1 MVSSIPFDLT
11 NNDLINNLDCQTN
24 KNEENIKLCITN
36 QNNIIS
42 SNINS
47 SNNASD
53 IVSELSEY
61 QTNLFT
67 EEGEI
72 YSKIEPEKYFAL
84 FLEDIMIIYS
94 KLEKMRETLNID
106 KGIYADDLYKFFDT
120 NNDKSIHIVEF
131 YDKLHEIGIPV
142 TYEDLK
148 LIYRR
153 YDISQNLAI
162 EYII

>member
-1 MVSSIPFDLT
+1 
-11 NNDLINNLDCQTN
+11 
-24 KNEENIKLCITN
+24 
-36 QNNIIS
+36 
-42 SNINS
+42 
-47 SNNASD
+47 
-53 IVSELSEY
+53 
-61 QTNLFT
+61 
-67 EEGEI
+67 
-72 YSKIEPEKYFAL
+72 
-84 FLEDIMIIYS
+84 
-94 KLEKMRETLNID
+94 MRETLNID